1 MQHCVISDNDIAIPP
16 VKNGK
21 IDFDKMLEK
30 IKAKAKTD
38 LTSVKAGQYEIIN
51 ATKWDY
57 IISTSLGD
65 KTNYLAT
72 IGNLP

>member
-1 MQHCVISDNDIAIPP
+1 MQYCVTSHNDIPIPP

-21 IDFDKMLEK
+21 IGFDEILEK
-30 IKAKAKTD
+30 RKAKAETD
-38 LTSVKAGQYEIIN
+38 LTSVKARQWEIIN
-51 ATKWDY
+51 AAKWDY

-65 KTNYLAT
+65 KINYLVI

>member
-21 IDFDKMLEK
+21 IGFDKMLGK
-30 IKAKAKTD
+30 RKAKAKTD
-38 LTSVKAGQYEIIN
+38 LTSVKAGQWEIIN

-65 KTNYLAT
+65 KTNYLVT
-72 IGNLP
+72 IVNLP